1 METGNHALPFR
12 IVLVMQGGGA
22 HGAYYGGVYQALHES
37 GLEPDWI
44 IGTSIGAIT
53 GAIIA
58 GNEVEHRLRRLREFW
73 DGLVPRALEAWT
85 ILPPAMRRQISKE
98 MALMGGCRVFSLP
111 NIAQSLG
118 WRARVG
124 MEHAALYSADPLK
137 QTLLRLIDFDRINS
151 GAPRFSF
158 SLVRVKEGTLH
169 YWDTR
174 KNKIALEH
182 ILAASALPPSFPPG
196 PH

>member
-98 MALMGGCRVFSLP
+98 MALMGGCRVFSLR
-111 NIAQSLG
+111 ISLSLS
-118 WRARVG
+118 V
-124 MEHAALYSADPLK
+124 
-137 QTLLRLIDFDRINS
+137 
-151 GAPRFSF
+151 GAPGSAWNMPRFIRPIHS
-158 SLVRVKEGTLH
+158 SRHCSGSSISIGSIPVRPDFH
-169 YWDTR
+169 
-174 KNKIALEH
+174 
-182 ILAASALPPSFPPG
+182 SAWCA
-196 PH
+196 